1 MRRRDILTLAGAT
14 AIAHPFVARAQQF
27 ALPVVGFLHSGSP
40 GPFASLVAAFRD
52 GLREAGYVV
61 GRNVLIDFRWA
72 EGNYDLVPS
81 LALDLVRREAT
92 VIVAAGGS
100 VALAAK
106 ATTRTPFGASSAAI
120 ALVSPSSACFVMT

>member
-61 GRNVLIDFRWA
+61 GRNVLIDCHRWPSISCA
-72 EGNYDLVPS
+72 GKRLSSLPPEGL
-81 LALDLVRREAT
+81 
-92 VIVAAGGS
+92 
-100 VALAAK
+100 
-106 ATTRTPFGASSAAI
+106 
-120 ALVSPSSACFVMT
+120 

>member
-72 EGNYDLVPS
+72 EGNYDWCHRWPS
-81 LALDLVRREAT
+81 ISCAGKRR
-92 VIVAAGGS
+92 
-100 VALAAK
+100 
-106 ATTRTPFGASSAAI
+106 SS
-120 ALVSPSSACFVMT
+120 LPPEGL